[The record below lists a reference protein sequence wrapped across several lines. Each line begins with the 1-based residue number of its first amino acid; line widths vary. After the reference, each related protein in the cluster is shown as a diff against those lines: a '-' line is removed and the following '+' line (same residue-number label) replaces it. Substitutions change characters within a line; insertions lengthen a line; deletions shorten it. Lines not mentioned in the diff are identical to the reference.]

1 MTKRVNSTQKNPL
14 WLSNDTEEATQ
25 QRDKLLKAK
34 KHEEFKKQK
43 NKLTS
48 LLRASKFIYFY
59 IFLVASKNDSR
70 SIWKPLTYQQRC
82 IKASSHSQGITPEKV
97 NSHFANV
104 SDTVITYDKSKLN
117 GKN

>member
-70 SIWKPLTYQQRC
+70 SI
-82 IKASSHSQGITPEKV
+82 
-97 NSHFANV
+97 
-104 SDTVITYDKSKLN
+104 
-117 GKN
+117 